1 MPWNFIVN
9 GVLSTHLL
17 PNRVRTQL
25 LRLMGL
31 KLHPKTIVR
40 PKVFF
45 RSSNITVGASTVI
58 GYRTVFDTRQPLVI
72 GKNVA
77 IGPNVTFVDTDHEMS
92 NPERRAGESVVGPIE
107 IGDGCRV
114 STGTIILRGVTVGS
128 GSAIGAA
135 ALVTANCEPHS
146 LYVGIPARKIRDLPV

>member
-1 MPWNFIVN
+1 MSLIEKTREIVWKESGDTNSIPWNFIVN

-58 GYRTVFDTRQPLVI
+58 GYRTVFDTRQ
-72 GKNVA
+72 
-77 IGPNVTFVDTDHEMS
+77 H
-92 NPERRAGESVVGPIE
+92 
-107 IGDGCRV
+107 
-114 STGTIILRGVTVGS
+114 
-128 GSAIGAA
+128 
-135 ALVTANCEPHS
+135 
-146 LYVGIPARKIRDLPV
+146 